1 MKRRPPKST
10 RTDTLFPYATLFRS
24 LGLSEGLIERRP
36 DSPRARASLGGTL
49 VLREVVEALDAAGDD
64 ERVKGLVLRAGWGD
78 PRLAQVHELLPAVP
92 AFLSR
97 GQPAVAFPHTVVAAG
112 NGPLHF
118 FLAIAPR
125 RVWSAPSPVPHLPH
139 FAFPTSL
146 L

>member
-64 ERVKGLVLRAGWGD
+64 ERVKGLVIRAGWGD
-78 PRLAQVHELLPAVP
+78 PGIAQVQELRAAV
-92 AFLSR
+92 AEFRSR
-97 GQPAVAFPHTVVAAG
+97 GKIGRASC
-112 NGPLHF
+112 
-118 FLAIAPR
+118 R
-125 RVWSAPSPVPHLPH
+125 ERVCPYV
-139 FAFPTSL
+139 
-146 L
+146 